1 MRCIIHRRAES
12 RLIRRNPETK
22 CGRLPWAESLRTYT
36 SYKYM
41 TDKRY
46 RVVCLGDR
54 NGMCYCKDTQTGSRT
69 KDRKEAD
76 RLVQH
81 KNEALKN
88 PAINR
93 KIGMA
98 YISASDPDLAK
109 RTWADV
115 MADIVKDKTGPTLH
129 RWNTAVKDE
138 AYDLIRPK
146 VVIVTLADDLLA
158 VLRVG
163 TVSTNVYLRRLQ
175 NHCLDMGWLPVA
187 ILPKKKFPKIK
198 HKEKRAIT
206 WDEHCRIIA
215 REGNPERRDF
225 YDLCWYLGG
234 SQSDIAGL
242 DATDFNCENR
252 SFAYDRL
259 KTGNMG
265 GMRIGEQA
273 WAAILR
279 RPRTGPLFP
288 YLITVREADRA
299 TEFKQRCEGLGIKG
313 VTLHS
318 YRYAWAERSAN
329 AAYPERYAQRAL
341 GQNSKIVHRAYAKK
355 AQGQLPSLQEYEA
368 ANAAAKENG
377 KILVLKHEAEVP
389 VAASRKPEQAHGN
402 DRKKNY
408 ENN

>member
-1 MRCIIHRRAES
+1 
-12 RLIRRNPETK
+12 
-22 CGRLPWAESLRTYT
+22 
-36 SYKYM
+36 M
-41 TDKRY
+41 TEKRY

-54 NGMCYCKDTQTGSRT
+54 NGMCYCMDTQTGSRT
-69 KDRKEAD
+69 SLRTKNRKEAE

-88 PAINR
+88 PGINR

-98 YISASDPDLAK
+98 YLSASDPKLAT

-115 MADIVKDKTGPTLH
+115 MADIIQDKMGPTLH
-129 RWNTAVKDE
+129 RWLTAIKDP
-138 AYDLIRPK
+138 ALDLIRK
-146 VVIVTLADDLLA
+146 NVVVLTLSDDYLA

-175 NHCLDMGWLPVA
+175 NHCLDMGWLPVP

-198 HKEKRAIT
+198 HKEKRAVT
-206 WDEHCRIIA
+206 WEEHCRIIA

-242 DATDFNCENR
+242 DASDFNCENR

-265 GMRIGEQA
+265 GMRVGDKA
-273 WAAILR
+273 WEVILR
-279 RPRTGPLFP
+279 RPRSGPLFP
-288 YLITVREADRA
+288 YLKTVREADRA
-299 TEFKQRCEGLGIKG
+299 TEFKQRCDGLGIHG

-355 AQGQLPSLQEYEA
+355 AQGQLPSLEEYEQA
-368 ANAAAKENG
+368 SCQAKADG
-377 KILVLKHEAEVP
+377 SILVLKHETEVP
-389 VAASRKPEQAHGN
+389 MAASRQPQQAHGN
-402 DRKKNY
+402 EPSKTYEKN
-408 ENN
+408 